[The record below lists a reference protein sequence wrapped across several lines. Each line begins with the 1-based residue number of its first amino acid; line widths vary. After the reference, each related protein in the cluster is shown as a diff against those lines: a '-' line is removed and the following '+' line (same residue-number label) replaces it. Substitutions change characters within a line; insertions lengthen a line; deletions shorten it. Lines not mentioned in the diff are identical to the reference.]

1 MSMTQVSEPQTYAE
15 KLRAERRVR
24 QAKWFPKKVVVAI
37 VTVPDVVIHL
47 SPDEYQHVLRMR
59 EDATAIP
66 ITMPNSIKRI
76 VQAVSD
82 LYEISFVDMLSC
94 RWTKN
99 GVARPRQILG
109 YLCRTLTTY
118 SLAEIGRHLG
128 RDYSTVAQRHATIAR
143 LRKLDRELND
153 ELNWLEGQLAG

>member
-1 MSMTQVSEPQTYAE
+1 VAI
-15 KLRAERRVR
+15 
-24 QAKWFPKKVVVAI
+24 PKVVAI

-82 LYEISFVDMLSC
+82 LYEISFVDMLSLSIDQERC
-94 RWTKN
+94 RSAATNSWLSLPHADDLLPCRNRPSFGPGLLN
-99 GVARPRQILG
+99 GVSEARHDRAPAQAW
-109 YLCRTLTTY
+109 TASLTT
-118 SLAEIGRHLG
+118 
-128 RDYSTVAQRHATIAR
+128 
-143 LRKLDRELND
+143 N
-153 ELNWLEGQLAG
+153 